1 MSKFCEIVFCVPLLF
16 RRHVCLSNLKHT
28 PSRELPLT
36 ARKTVFSHLK
46 SWKLLSQ
53 VLSLIS
59 TFPRNLILVLFLKR
73 SRKLWALLQK
83 LPKIYLPFA
92 KAHSATYIKS
102 PLTSKYRP
110 IIQQTT
116 SLTYIALILF
126 LLLHL
131 CIPITIIFCLVAFV
145 TSF

>member
-1 MSKFCEIVFCVPLLF
+1 MSQNWSVNFHFKVLIIQNTIKVKLLPSISKILMSKFCEIVFCVPLLF

-102 PLTSKYRP
+102 PLTSKFSKQRP
-110 IIQQTT
+110 
-116 SLTYIALILF
+116 
-126 LLLHL
+126 
-131 CIPITIIFCLVAFV
+131 
-145 TSF
+145 